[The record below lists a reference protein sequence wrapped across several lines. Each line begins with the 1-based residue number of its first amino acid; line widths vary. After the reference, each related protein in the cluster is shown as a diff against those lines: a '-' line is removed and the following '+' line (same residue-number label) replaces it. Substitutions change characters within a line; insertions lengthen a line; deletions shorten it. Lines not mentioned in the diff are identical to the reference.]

1 MNKFRI
7 IMTASVLAVVLII
20 ASVATVDPSQDRL
33 PVREVSWEEKKDF
46 PKAENWEFFP
56 ITRQRVMREL
66 GLTEKQTET
75 IKKKR
80 AEFKEKV
87 RALRAEHKGDILSV
101 LTKAQQDTL
110 KMKLDDIQRRR
121 WMRSQALPREYE
133 LNRHRDY
140 RRLQEKQDRPC
151 GQRGSDFL
159 LGNAEKATGSRL
171 SWGQIKNMV
180 E

>member
-1 MNKFRI
+1 
-7 IMTASVLAVVLII
+7 MTASVLAGVLII
-20 ASVATVDPSQDRL
+20 ASAATVDPSQDRL
-33 PVREVSWEEKKDF
+33 HGRKISWEEKNDF
-46 PKAENWEFFP
+46 PKAGNWEFFP
-56 ITRQRVMREL
+56 ITRQRVIREL

-110 KMKLDDIQRRR
+110 KTKLDDIQRRR
-121 WMRSQALPREYE
+121 WMRSHALPREYE
-133 LNRHRDY
+133 LGRLRDH
-140 RRLQEKQDRPC
+140 RRLQEKQVRPC
-151 GQRGSDFL
+151 GQHGHDFL
-159 LGNAEKATGSRL
+159 LGSAEKTTGSRL